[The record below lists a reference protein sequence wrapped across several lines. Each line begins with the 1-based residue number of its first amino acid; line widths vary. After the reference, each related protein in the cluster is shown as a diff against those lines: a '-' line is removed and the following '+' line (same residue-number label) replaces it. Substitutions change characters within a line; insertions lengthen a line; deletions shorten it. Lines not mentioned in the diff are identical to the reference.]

1 MVEGEA
7 EANLFE
13 GLSHSRPDLLAR
25 NAEVLHREGDVVADA
40 GEHDLRLRVLHDQS
54 DAAPLLFRRHAVDAQ
69 ASPRF
74 ALVLASEDS
83 GKSREERGLTRA

>member
-1 MVEGEA
+1 MVEGEIK
-7 EANLFE
+7 ANLFE

-54 DAAPLLFRRHAVDAQ
+54 AVDAQ